1 MVLGVM
7 LELALKSGVGYNQAC
22 KGAAVNL
29 FQYLWTADC
38 LRKELNKGHVSMH
51 VILQGLIR
59 QRPSDAAQASCTA
72 RL

>member
-29 FQYLWTADC
+29 FQYLQRAD
-38 LRKELNKGHVSMH
+38 
-51 VILQGLIR
+51 
-59 QRPSDAAQASCTA
+59 
-72 RL
+72 